1 MLAAL
6 RAGLLAAPLF
16 LAAISTAFADKAF
29 QRDDLTDS
37 AIKLAAQVRAEA
49 ARAPKPVAATRRD
62 ADAALGRR
70 DYRNAAELLGR
81 IAASAPDDSANWLR
95 LARATLQISSSDD
108 DEKTALLERASTAA
122 YIAYQKATSRDDE
135 AASLNLLS
143 RTFAERK
150 LWRPALDSLRLSLEL
165 REVADVRAT
174 YERMRQDH
182 GFRVLD
188 YSVNSDAAA
197 PRACFQFS
205 EIAARAA
212 DRFFAVH
219 RGCRSGQAGTLRRR
233 PATLRR
239 RPEAR

>member
-6 RAGLLAAPLF
+6 RAGLLAVPLL
-16 LAAISTAFADKAF
+16 LAAISTAFADKPF
-29 QRDDLTDS
+29 QRDDLADS
-37 AIKLAAQVRAEA
+37 AIKLAAQVKAEA
-49 ARAPKPVAATRRD
+49 ARSSKPATAMRRD

-70 DYRNAAELLGR
+70 DYRNAAELLGW
-81 IAASAPDDSANWLR
+81 IAASAPDDSNNWLR
-95 LARATLQISSSDD
+95 FARATLQISPSDD

-122 YIAYQKATSRDDE
+122 YIAYQRAKSRDDE

-143 RTFAERK
+143 RSFAERK
-150 LWRPALDSLRLSLEL
+150 LWRPALDSLRLSLDL

-188 YSVNSDAAA
+188 YSVDSDAAA

-205 EIAARAA
+205 EALPGRRT
-212 DRFFAVH
+212 DFSPVRCG
-219 RGCRSGQAGTLRRR
+219 RWPGQAGAVRRRQAALRRR
-233 PATLRR
+233 D
-239 RPEAR
+239 